1 MFSIDKIQQY
11 FGIIVVSFIL
21 EDGVKKSDE
30 GQFLK
35 GKRHGSGVL
44 RTFEG

>member
-21 EDGVKKSDE
+21 EDGVNKLEKDME
-30 GQFLK
+30 
-35 GKRHGSGVL
+35 VD
-44 RTFEG
+44 